1 MAITDWPAQERPR
14 EKLLHKGAGS
24 LSDAELLAIFLRT
37 GISGSSA
44 VDMARELLREF
55 GSLAGVAGASQ
66 KDLCAVKGI
75 GTAKY
80 VQLQA
85 ALQISLRIQGEALV
99 RSSVLDSPREVK
111 EYLGNRLRHYSQEVF
126 AALLLDSRHRV
137 ICFKELFYGTI
148 DSASVHPRE
157 VVKLALK
164 HNAAALIICHNHPS
178 GVAEPSDADVDITRH
193 LQQALLLVDVRLLD
207 HMVIGAS
214 EVVSMAERGLFY
226 PSAIPDK

>member
-14 EKLLHKGAGS
+14 EKLLHRGAVS

-55 GSLAGVAGASQ
+55 GSLAGVAGAAQ
-66 KDLCAVKGI
+66 KDLCGVKGI

-99 RSSVLDSPREVK
+99 HSSVLDSPLEVK
-111 EYLGNRLRHYSQEVF
+111 HYLGNQLRYYSQEVF
-126 AALLLDSRHRV
+126 AALLLDNRHRV

-148 DSASVHPRE
+148 NSASVHPRE

-193 LQQALLLVDVRLLD
+193 LQQALSLVDVQLLD
-207 HMVIGAS
+207 HMVIGDS
-214 EVVSMAERGLFY
+214 EVISMAERGLFY
-226 PSAIPDK
+226 PSVNLDK

>member
-14 EKLLHKGAGS
+14 EKLLHRGAVS

-55 GSLAGVAGASQ
+55 GSLAGVAGAAQ
-66 KDLCAVKGI
+66 KELCGVKGI

-99 RSSVLDSPREVK
+99 RSSVLDSPLEVK
-111 EYLGNRLRHYSQEVF
+111 HIWVTSCAIIHRKFLL
-126 AALLLDSRHRV
+126 ALLLDNRHRV

-148 DSASVHPRE
+148 NSASVHPRE
-157 VVKLALK
+157 VVKT
-164 HNAAALIICHNHPS
+164 
-178 GVAEPSDADVDITRH
+178 GVKA
-193 LQQALLLVDVRLLD
+193 
-207 HMVIGAS
+207 
-214 EVVSMAERGLFY
+214 
-226 PSAIPDK
+226 